1 MLVRATLW
9 VLLMLAILAAIEFV
23 LNTLKRDNEATR
35 KAFHIMHCVGLAG
48 LAFILPLSGVVV
60 FESFFV
66 LAMFIARY
74 LHNNY
79 DNKWK
84 WVHYLGKTYRVDRES
99 YGDILLPIGVIAT
112 ALVANTKWELAA
124 TVLVIGLA
132 DAAAALVG
140 KKWGA
145 STSYA
150 VFGQKKSLLGS
161 LAFFV
166 VAIAVLFAY
175 GMLAPNYPGDLL
187 PLLAI
192 AAFLTGI
199 ENIGVYGSDN
209 LLLPIASIGML
220 NLL

>member
-1 MLVRATLW
+1 MIIQATLW
-9 VLLMLAILAAIEFV
+9 VLLMLAILVGIEVV
-23 LNTLKRDNEATR
+23 LNALKRDNEATR

-48 LAFILPLSGVVV
+48 LAFILPLSGVLV

-66 LAMFIARY
+66 FAILGARY

-79 DNKWK
+79 DKKWK

-99 YGDILLPIGVIAT
+99 YGDILLPIAVIVT
-112 ALVANTKWELAA
+112 ALVANTKWEFAA

-145 STSYA
+145 PTSYA
-150 VFGQKKSLLGS
+150 VFGQKKSLVGS
-161 LAFFV
+161 VAFFV
-166 VAIAVLFAY
+166 VAFGVLLAY
-175 GMLAPNYPGDLL
+175 GMFAPAYPGDLL
-187 PLLAI
+187 PLVAI
-192 AAFLTGI
+192 AAFLTGV
-199 ENIGVYGSDN
+199 ENVGVYGSDN
-209 LLLPIASIGML
+209 LLLPIACIGML